1 MRNDELKTLV
11 EELRA
16 HGRLAQLEQFTQHG
30 RITTF
35 DHVVRVAALSLRIA
49 RRLPVAVSETD
60 LARGAL
66 LHDYYLYDWHHC
78 ENKAHAVNHPVIA
91 LSNAVQDFELSRR
104 ERNIIASHMWPLPPT
119 RVPQCREAWIVCVAD
134 KVCSL
139 QETLFMR

>member
-49 RRLPVAVSETD
+49 RRLPVAVSETE
-60 LARGAL
+60 LTRGAL

-91 LSNAVQDFELSRR
+91 LGNAVQDFELSRR

-119 RVPQCREAWIVCVAD
+119 RVPQCREAWIVCIAD

>member
-11 EELRA
+11 KELRA
-16 HGRLAQLEQFTQHG
+16 HGRLAQLEQFAQHG

-49 RRLPVAVSETD
+49 RRLPVAVSETE

-78 ENKAHAVNHPVIA
+78 ENRAHAVNHPVIA
-91 LSNAVQDFELSRR
+91 LGNAVQDFELSRR

-119 RVPQCREAWIVCVAD
+119 RVPQCREAWIVCMAD